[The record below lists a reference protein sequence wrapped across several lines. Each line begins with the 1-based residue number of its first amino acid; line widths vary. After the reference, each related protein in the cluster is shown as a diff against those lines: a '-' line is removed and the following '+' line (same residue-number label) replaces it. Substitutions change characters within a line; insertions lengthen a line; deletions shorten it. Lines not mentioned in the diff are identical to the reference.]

1 MTDEQEPRRGAPDDI
16 FRSESDPAPSFE
28 LPKEQPWTA
37 SPARAMYDVPVY
49 DYRPVHADVPA
60 PDPRRHSLRGSLL
73 LTLAS
78 TVLPG
83 SGLLGAPQRGLKILG
98 GVTAALAVGALGF
111 LGFKAVRDQAG
122 LAKLAA
128 SEGVLAAAT
137 PILALLAVLWVA
149 LVVVTHL
156 ATRPTG
162 LADGRRLVA
171 AVVVAALSFATAAPT
186 ALAARYTRDASLLLG
201 NVLADAGEVVATRRP
216 TLNTEGPDAWAGIP
230 RVNILLLGADGDAS
244 RKDAVAKYGIRTDTI
259 MVASIDTATGDTT
272 LVQIPRNV
280 QFTPFPEGTEMND
293 EFPYGFRGDV
303 EGDFYVNS
311 IWEHV
316 EGSRPDL
323 FADSTYRGAEA
334 LKQGVEGITGLS
346 IDYFI
351 MLNIDGLKKLIDA
364 MGGVTVNVNP
374 VTGWPGLAIGGDT
387 AKGVRPTEF
396 LTPGP
401 SQHLGGRDAMWYAR
415 SRYNTDDY
423 DRMARQSCLVNAII
437 DQANPQT
444 LLTSFEPIA
453 AASADILTTDI
464 PRQDLSGI
472 IDLAFR
478 VKDDGTV
485 RRVVFTNGT
494 NGYSY
499 NNPDFEEMRAVV
511 AKAIAP
517 KPKKTAK
524 PTKTASA
531 PSTSGSS
538 SAPAETSSA
547 DPAQDVADAC
557 AYNPE

>member
-16 FRSESDPAPSFE
+16 FRSRGDAPPSFG
-28 LPKEQPWTA
+28 LPSEQPWTA

-49 DYRPVHADVPA
+49 DYRPAHADVPA
-60 PDPRRHSLRGSLL
+60 PDPKRHSLRESLL

-78 TVLPG
+78 TLLPG

-98 GVTAALAVGALGF
+98 GTTAAVSLGV
-111 LGFKAVRDQAG
+111 LGVLGYKAVKDQSG

-128 SEGVLAAAT
+128 SEGFLSAAT
-137 PILALLAVLWVA
+137 PILAALAVLWVT
-149 LVVVTHL
+149 LVLVTHL
-156 ATRPTG
+156 ATRPARLT
-162 LADGRRLVA
+162 DGRRLVA
-171 AVVVAALSFATAAPT
+171 AVVVTALAFATAAPT
-186 ALAARYTRDASLLLG
+186 ALAARYTRDASLMLDS
-201 NVLADAGEVVATRRP
+201 VLPDVTEVVATRRP
-216 TLNTEGPDAWAGIP
+216 TLNTQGPDPWDGIP
-230 RVNILLLGADGDAS
+230 RVNILLLGADGDKS
-244 RKDAVAKYGIRTDTI
+244 REENVTKYGIRTDTI
-259 MVASIDTATGDTT
+259 MVASIDTQTGDTT
-272 LVQIPRNV
+272 LVQVPRNV
-280 QFTPFPEGTEMND
+280 QFTPFPEGTEMH
-293 EFPYGFRGDV
+293 EAFPYGFRGEV
-303 EGDFYVNS
+303 EADFYVNS

-316 EGSRPDL
+316 EGGRKDL
-323 FADSTYRGAEA
+323 FPDSTYPGAEA

-364 MGGVTVNVNP
+364 MGGVTVNINP
-374 VTGWPGLAIGGDT
+374 VPDWPGLAIGGDT
-387 AKGVRPTEF
+387 ARRIRPTEF

-401 SQHLGGRDAMWYAR
+401 DQHLGGRDAMWYAR

-423 DRMARQSCLVNAII
+423 NRMARQSCLVNAII

-464 PRQDLSGI
+464 PRQDLSGL

-478 VKDDGTV
+478 VKDEGTV
-485 RRVVFTNGT
+485 RRLVFTNGT

-499 NNPDFEEMRAVV
+499 NHPDFEAMRANV

-517 KPKKTAK
+517 KPEKTAK
-524 PTKTASA
+524 PTKTADTETES
-531 PSTSGSS
+531 STPAASS
-538 SAPAETSSA
+538 

>member
-1 MTDEQEPRRGAPDDI
+1 MTDEQEPRRTALEDI
-16 FRSESDPAPSFE
+16 FPSDGEAPQHLGFDGE
-28 LPKEQPWTA
+28 LPPT
-37 SPARAMYDVPVY
+37 STDPRRALYDIPVY
-49 DYRPVHADVPA
+49 DYRPAHADVPA
-60 PDPRRHSLRGSLL
+60 PDPQRHSLRGSLL

-98 GVTAALAVGALGF
+98 GATAALSLVALGF
-111 LGFKAVRDQAG
+111 LGYKVVKDQAG

-128 SEGVLAAAT
+128 SEAFLSAATPVLAA
-137 PILALLAVLWVA
+137 LAVLWVA

-156 ATRPTG
+156 VTRPAG
-162 LADGRRLVA
+162 LTDGRRLVA
-171 AVVVAALSFATAAPT
+171 AAVVTALAFMTAAPT

-259 MVASIDTATGDTT
+259 MVASIDTTTGDLT
-272 LVQIPRNV
+272 LVQVPRNV
-280 QFTPFPEGTEMND
+280 QFTPFPEGTEMH
-293 EFPYGFRGDV
+293 EAFPNGFRGAP

-316 EGSRPDL
+316 EGGRPDL
-323 FADSTYRGAEA
+323 FEGSTYRGAEA

-346 IDYFI
+346 IDYFL

-364 MGGVTVNVNP
+364 MGGVTVNINP
-374 VTGWPGLAIGGDT
+374 VPDWPGLAIGGDT

-499 NNPDFEEMRAVV
+499 NNPDFEAMRAVV

-517 KPKKTAK
+517 KPAK
-524 PTKTASA
+524 SATPTKTKD
-531 PSTSGSS
+531 PD
-538 SAPAETSSA
+538 AETSPAESSE
-547 DPAQDVADAC
+547 PAQDVADAC

>member
-1 MTDEQEPRRGAPDDI
+1 V
-16 FRSESDPAPSFE
+16 
-28 LPKEQPWTA
+28 K
-37 SPARAMYDVPVY
+37 
-49 DYRPVHADVPA
+49 
-60 PDPRRHSLRGSLL
+60 
-73 LTLAS
+73 
-78 TVLPG
+78 
-83 SGLLGAPQRGLKILG
+83 
-98 GVTAALAVGALGF
+98 
-111 LGFKAVRDQAG
+111 DQAG

-128 SEGVLAAAT
+128 SEAFLNAATPVLAA
-137 PILALLAVLWVA
+137 LAVLWVA

-156 ATRPTG
+156 VTRPAG
-162 LADGRRLVA
+162 LTDGRRLAAA
-171 AVVVAALSFATAAPT
+171 AVVTALAFMTAAPT

-259 MVASIDTATGDTT
+259 MVASIDTTTGDLT
-272 LVQIPRNV
+272 LVQVPRNV
-280 QFTPFPEGTEMND
+280 QFTPFPEGTEMH
-293 EFPYGFRGDV
+293 EAFPYGFRGDV
-303 EGDFYVNS
+303 EGNFWVNS

-316 EGSRPDL
+316 EGGRKDL
-323 FADSTYRGAEA
+323 FPDSTYPGAEA

-346 IDYFI
+346 IDYFL

-364 MGGVTVNVNP
+364 MGGVTVNINP
-374 VTGWPGLAIGGDT
+374 VPDWPGLAIGGDT

-499 NNPDFEEMRAVV
+499 NNPDFEAMRAVV

-517 KPKKTAK
+517 KPAK
-524 PTKTASA
+524 SATPTKTKD
-531 PSTSGSS
+531 PD
-538 SAPAETSSA
+538 AETSPAESSE
-547 DPAQDVADAC
+547 PAQDVADAC